1 MPMNTEIRKNRDF
14 SKNVTFK
21 ELWMKDQLYKLR
33 RIYSKDEVSNEEIRN
48 LLEEEYAKRKLVK
61 GRLYNNMNQ
70 SNEAITQEQ
79 FIDLFLNKPYIM
91 SGYATLY
98 EDQNTQVNIGS
109 AALSFLLDSRKT
121 FKNKMEKSEYGSDQ
135 YTYYKIL
142 QLTYKVL
149 ANSYYGILGERNS
162 VFYNPHVQNS
172 ITMTGQDLITTTII
186 SLENF
191 LADNV
196 YFKDFD
202 DVVNLINTVML
213 EKYEVDILNYVDEP
227 ISKSQLAAYLKS
239 KSKTTLDEELLELM
253 LSKMTIE
260 QITRVY
266 YKNKVL
272 ELLENSWFKNKL
284 KDLVKFKYLEKPDD
298 EMIEPLAN
306 FSKLIE
312 QFCFTN
318 MLFEDRYKR
327 SMKDE
332 RKNIVASDT
341 DSAFINLNNYIVSI
355 TNLLDLDKSNSL
367 QQMSVMNIFVSI
379 ITSIMEKVFNTMT
392 EHMGLLEDYKKIINL
407 KNEFLYKRI
416 MLTRNKKSYAGIIS
430 GELGRLLKNPVLDI
444 KGLSIR
450 KTNMPKRLRDE
461 LTEILL
467 RDVLSAEKI
476 DLKKIIGEF
485 DKLGKTIEGSLRK
498 GEITYSIPRSLEQF
512 DKYKMP
518 STIEPL
524 RGVLVWNALEPE
536 NVITPPDKVN
546 IVKLKGYDKGAPE
559 LEKLK
564 DTHPSKYKALMKTVF
579 NEGVADPKIDISRFG
594 LSVLTVPKSAEKI
607 PDYLLGMI
615 DYQSMVNTNMS
626 NGYIILESLGIYTE
640 EVATTKYKSNIVEI

>member
-1 MPMNTEIRKNRDF
+1 MNTDIRRGRDF
-14 SKNVTFK
+14 SKNITFK
-21 ELWMKDQLYKLR
+21 ELWMKDQFYKLR
-33 RIYSKDEVSNEEIRN
+33 RVYSKEEVSNEEIRK
-48 LLEEEYAKRKLVK
+48 LLEESYGGRKLIK
-61 GRLYNNMNQ
+61 GRLYNNMNH
-70 SNEAITQEQ
+70 SNEAMTQEQ
-79 FIDLFLNKPYIM
+79 FVDLFLNKPYVL

-98 EDQNTQVNIGS
+98 EDQKTQVNIGS

-121 FKNKMEKSEYGSDQ
+121 FKTKMEESEYGSDQ

-196 YFKDFD
+196 SFKDFD
-202 DVVNLINTVML
+202 DVVNFVNNALL
-213 EKYEVDILNYVDEP
+213 EKYEHNILNYIDDP
-227 ISKSQLAAYLKS
+227 ISKKQLSSYFESKTKS
-239 KSKTTLDEELLELM
+239 KLDSELIDSVISKLDAEQ
-253 LSKMTIE
+253 LS
-260 QITRVY
+260 RVY

-284 KDLVKFKYLEKPDD
+284 KSLVKFKYLENPEEKMV
-298 EMIEPLAN
+298 ESLRE
-306 FSKLIE
+306 FSDLIK

-355 TNLLDLDKSNSL
+355 TAMIDLDKSDTV
-367 QQMSVMNIFVSI
+367 QQMTVMNIFVSI
-379 ITSIMEKVFNTMT
+379 ITDIMEKIFDTMT
-392 EHMGLLEDYKKIINL
+392 EHMGMPQDYKNIINL

-416 MLTRNKKSYAGIIS
+416 MLTRNKKSYAGIIT

-450 KTNMPKRLRDE
+450 KTNMPKKLRDE

-476 DLKKIIGEF
+476 DLKKIITEF
-485 DKLGKTIEGSLRK
+485 DRLGKGIEQSLKK

-524 RGVLVWNALEPE
+524 RGVLVWNAIEPE
-536 NVITPPDKVN
+536 NVITPPEKVN

-559 LEKLK
+559 IEKIKL
-564 DTHPSKYKALMKTVF
+564 THPDKYKALMKTVF
-579 NEGVADPKIDISRFG
+579 NEGVTDPKIDISRFG

-607 PDYLLGMI
+607 PDYILPMI

-626 NGYIILESLGIYTE
+626 NGYIILESLGVYIE
-640 EVATTKYKSNIVEI
+640 EVSTNRYKSNVVEI